1 MVQRTGEIVL
11 VQEACIEIDSEAG
24 SDDIAALL
32 RLLTSGGPFTVS
44 SVQAVG
50 AGRHCCRF
58 GLARPELAV
67 GFRSVIELQLRIDR
81 EFDIV
86 SVEHFSTHFSTHLS
100 THLSTHPSNK
110 ELVLS

>member
-1 MVQRTGEIVL
+1 ML

-24 SDDIAALL
+24 SDDVAALL

-44 SVQAVG
+44 SVEAVG

-58 GLARPELAV
+58 GLVRPDLAV
-67 GFRSVIELQLRIDR
+67 GYRSVIELQHRVDR

-86 SVEHFSTHFSTHLS
+86 RVDHHSTHFS
-100 THLSTHPSNK
+100 NK
-110 ELVLS
+110 DLVLS